1 LILVRILMVVQIVS
15 KVQSSKNRW
24 KCKESAIDSRI
35 ISCVFGCI
43 AVFDFI
49 LRVKI
54 GLIFY
59 W

>member
-1 LILVRILMVVQIVS
+1 MVVQIVS
-15 KVQSSKNRW
+15 KVQSSKDRW
-24 KCKESAIDSRI
+24 KCKESAINSRI

-54 GLIFY
+54 GLTFY